1 MFLVISTTMLLFFV
15 LIARSDAK
23 ANWGY
28 GEKDGPGV
36 WPGTCRVGTRQS
48 PVDISPSDVYF
59 SPLPRLNFFNY
70 DRKGP
75 VVLENTG
82 NTGLRLT
89 LTHLRAADRS
99 GVTNDHLVVVRG
111 FDEWGEKRPFISGG
125 GLKERYQLLQV
136 HLHWAQ
142 RNDTGSEH
150 TIASLHYPAEIHF
163 VHVKKSFVPGSREP
177 LEDDAIAMVGVFLI
191 ISNDSSPLFEIAS
204 NFLTITKA
212 GSVSDMIKMEPQYLL
227 PQFREPF
234 YRYEGSLTTPPCDE
248 AVVWMLM
255 AEPVSITYS
264 QLSSL
269 RKLRSS
275 SGKKIASNNR
285 PRSALNGRKIAFRPA
300 LFV

>member
-1 MFLVISTTMLLFFV
+1 MLLFFV

-99 GVTNDHLVVVRG
+99 GVTNDYDREPLNAAGQSVVGIQIHL
-111 FDEWGEKRPFISGG
+111 
-125 GLKERYQLLQV
+125 
-136 HLHWAQ
+136 
-142 RNDTGSEH
+142 
-150 TIASLHYPAEIHF
+150 